1 MGANISD
8 VGPWIIC
15 HGQGLHQR
23 RHCMNGIQM
32 SSVNPWRIRNCHLGG
47 AVEHS
52 VHHQDKNNVLGGR
65 V

>member
-1 MGANISD
+1 MGVVVAD
-8 VGPWIIC
+8 GGLEQAC
-15 HGQGLHQR
+15 HDQVLHQR
-23 RHCMNGIQM
+23 GHCKGIHM